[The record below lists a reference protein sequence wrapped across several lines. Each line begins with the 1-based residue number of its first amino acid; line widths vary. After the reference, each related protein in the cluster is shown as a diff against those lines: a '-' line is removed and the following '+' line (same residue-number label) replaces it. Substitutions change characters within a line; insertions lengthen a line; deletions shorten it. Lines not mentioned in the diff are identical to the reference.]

1 MYLDVCRASI
11 QRLTAKIYVDEET
24 AYNMIRMTAML
35 MDLPLEDERVVDMIL
50 RDCGV
55 A

>member
-1 MYLDVCRASI
+1 MYKDVCRASI
-11 QRLTAKIYVDEET
+11 QRLTAKIFVNEET

-35 MDLPLEDERVVDMIL
+35 MDLPLEDEKVVEMIL